1 MASALPVTSQ
11 SFSQPKFVQLECNN
25 QILNTNLSQ
34 QSKDFKTMP
43 TWFLPQDF
51 TFAADGPLQLGTVI
65 AHPKKPTLVLAALSS
80 PDSSITLPKTSILT
94 ETNHAHDKSHAQSRG
109 FSSWM
114 QFFAVASASVNTGV
128 GTSLSYGAVD
138 HEIHSFAE
146 PLTAETALKIAALPV
161 VQQHM
166 ASGVFG
172 KRAVYVVSGVRIAK
186 TSFTVKKE
194 AGANYTVELSGSGP
208 PIPGS
213 LPQGLGASIAH
224 RQEKMVTDSYE
235 TAPGIVFAYRV
246 HVIRYKR
253 AGVETE
259 LFQSKGAFM
268 TGSGRADDEEP
279 PVMVEGTREELDE
292 DLEEENDYTEIS
304 IGDDDVCIRY

>member
-1 MASALPVTSQ
+1 
-11 SFSQPKFVQLECNN
+11 
-25 QILNTNLSQ
+25 
-34 QSKDFKTMP
+34 MP
-43 TWFLPQDF
+43 TWFLPPDF
-51 TFAADGPLQLGTVI
+51 TFAANGPLQLGTVI
-65 AHPKKPTLVLAALSS
+65 THPQKPTSVLTTLSS
-80 PDSSITLPKTSILT
+80 QDSGITLPKTSILT
-94 ETNHAHDKSHAQSRG
+94 ETNHSHDKSHAVSNS

-114 QFFAVASASVNTGV
+114 QFFTVASASVKTDV
-128 GTSLSYGAVD
+128 GSSSSFSYGTVD
-138 HEIHSFAE
+138 HEIRSFAE
-146 PLTAETALKIAALPV
+146 PLTAETALKIAALPI

-186 TSFTVKKE
+186 TSFKVTKE
-194 AGANYTVELSGSGP
+194 TGANYGIELSGSGP
-208 PIPGS
+208 PIPGPVP
-213 LPQGLGASIAH
+213 LELGASVAH
-224 RQEKMVTDSYE
+224 HQEKSVTDSYE

-279 PVMVEGTREELDE
+279 PVVVEGSKEELDE
-292 DLEEENDYTEIS
+292 DLEEENDYTETLV
-304 IGDDDVCIRY
+304 GDDDVCISF

>member
-1 MASALPVTSQ
+1 
-11 SFSQPKFVQLECNN
+11 
-25 QILNTNLSQ
+25 
-34 QSKDFKTMP
+34 MP
-43 TWFLPQDF
+43 TWFLPPDF

-65 AHPKKPTLVLAALSS
+65 AHPKKPTLVLTALSS
-80 PDSSITLPKTSILT
+80 PDLSITLPKTSILT
-94 ETNHAHDKSHAQSRG
+94 ETNHAHDKSHTQSNG

-114 QFFAVASASVNTGV
+114 QFFAVGSSA
-128 GTSLSYGAVD
+128 SLSYGAID
-138 HEIHSFAE
+138 HEIRSFAE

-172 KRAVYVVSGVRIAK
+172 KRAVYVVSGLRIAK

-194 AGANYTVELSGSGP
+194 TGANYTVKLSGSGL
-208 PIPGS
+208 PIPGP
-213 LPQGLGASIAH
+213 LPLGLGASIAH
-224 RQEKMVTDSYE
+224 HQEKTVTDSYE

-279 PVMVEGTREELDE
+279 PVMVEGAKEELDE
-292 DLEEENDYTEIS
+292 DLEEENDYTETW
-304 IGDDDVCIRY
+304 IGEDDVCISF

>member
-1 MASALPVTSQ
+1 
-11 SFSQPKFVQLECNN
+11 
-25 QILNTNLSQ
+25 
-34 QSKDFKTMP
+34 MP
-43 TWFLPQDF
+43 TWFLPPDF
-51 TFAADGPLQLGTVI
+51 TFAANGPLQLGTVI
-65 AHPKKPTLVLAALSS
+65 THPQKPTSVLTTLSS
-80 PDSSITLPKTSILT
+80 QDSGITLPKTSILT
-94 ETNHAHDKSHAQSRG
+94 EANHSHDKSHAVSNS

-114 QFFAVASASVNTGV
+114 QFFTVASASVKTDV
-128 GTSLSYGAVD
+128 GSSSSFSYGTVD
-138 HEIHSFAE
+138 HEIRSFAE
-146 PLTAETALKIAALPV
+146 PLTAETALKIAALPI

-186 TSFTVKKE
+186 TSFKVTKE
-194 AGANYTVELSGSGP
+194 TGANYGIELSGSGP
-208 PIPGS
+208 PIPGPVP
-213 LPQGLGASIAH
+213 LELGASVAH
-224 RQEKMVTDSYE
+224 HQEKSVTDSYE

-279 PVMVEGTREELDE
+279 PVVVEGSKEELDE
-292 DLEEENDYTEIS
+292 DLEEENDYTETLV
-304 IGDDDVCIRY
+304 GDDDVCISF